1 MLIRGVIFETLYLKA
16 LLDLSWQK
24 NTDNTS
30 KLKVCNTDNVKLYR
44 SSRSEVLC
52 KNGVLKFFLQNSL
65 ENPCVGVCFFIKIT
79 GLRAAKKRLEHSCFP
94 LNFAK
99 FLIFF

>member
-1 MLIRGVIFETLYLKA
+1 MQNNLSQIMLIRGVIFETLYLKA

-52 KNGVLKFFLQNSL
+52 KNGVLKFFCRIHWKTPAS
-65 ENPCVGVCFFIKIT
+65 E
-79 GLRAAKKRLEHSCFP
+79 S
-94 LNFAK
+94 
-99 FLIFF
+99 IFY

>member
-24 NTDNTS
+24 NNDNTS

-44 SSRSEVLC
+44 SRCSVKMVFLNFFAEFTGKPLRRSL
-52 KNGVLKFFLQNSL
+52 
-65 ENPCVGVCFFIKIT
+65 FFIKIA
-79 GLRAAKKRLEHSCFP
+79 GLRAAKKRLRHSCFP

-99 FLIFF
+99 F